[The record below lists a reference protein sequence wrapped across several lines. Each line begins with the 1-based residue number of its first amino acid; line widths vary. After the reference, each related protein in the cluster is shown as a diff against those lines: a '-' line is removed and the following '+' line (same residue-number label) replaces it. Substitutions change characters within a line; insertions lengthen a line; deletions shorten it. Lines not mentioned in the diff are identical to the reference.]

1 MKTKESQMKTMKINP
16 AERTM
21 NSRRRSGR
29 LACLVALMLVTLLSV
44 VIPSMA
50 ADGPKPAV
58 TLANLT
64 GSWKT
69 TIVGQGSC
77 GIGAEVLV
85 FTLNSTGSA
94 TDVAYTAHTV
104 ECGNQEFTDQ
114 SFTITSLSSD
124 GSGTAE
130 VNINGAVRNFTIQ
143 VSPNHQVFSLV
154 DVTDVGHYQAGTG
167 ILQ

>member
-1 MKTKESQMKTMKINP
+1 MKTKESQMKTTKTNST
-16 AERTM
+16 ERTM
-21 NSRRRSGR
+21 NSRRQSGR

-44 VIPSMA
+44 TIPA
-50 ADGPKPAV
+50 AAQDVPQPEV
-58 TLANLT
+58 TLANLA

-85 FTLNSTGSA
+85 FTLNSTGAA
-94 TDVAYTAHTV
+94 TDVDYTAHTV
-104 ECGNQEFTDQ
+104 KCGDQQFTDQ
-114 SFTITSLSSD
+114 RFTITSLSSD

-143 VSPNHQVFSLV
+143 VSRNHQVFSLV
-154 DVTDVGHYQAGTG
+154 DVTDASHYQAGTG

>member
-16 AERTM
+16 AERSM
-21 NSRRRSGR
+21 SFRRQSGR
-29 LACLVALMLVTLLSV
+29 LASLVALMLVTLLSV
-44 VIPSMA
+44 AIPA
-50 ADGPKPAV
+50 AAQSGPKAV
-58 TLANLT
+58 TLANLA

-104 ECGNQEFTDQ
+104 ECGNQQFTDQ
-114 SFTITSLSSD
+114 LFTITSLSSD

-130 VNINGAVRNFTIQ
+130 VNINGAVRNFTVQ